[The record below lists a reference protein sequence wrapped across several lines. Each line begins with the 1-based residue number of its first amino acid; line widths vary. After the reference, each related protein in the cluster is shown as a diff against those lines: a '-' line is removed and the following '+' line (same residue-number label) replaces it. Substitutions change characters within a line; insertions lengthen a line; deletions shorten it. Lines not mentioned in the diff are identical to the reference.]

1 MSGLHLR
8 FRVGPGLASEVR
20 ARDCE
25 TPREGQWARKDSAGW
40 VARRDLGRYYDLL
53 AGELAGLK
61 LTEGE
66 ASLIADA
73 NNGLGALGWL
83 EHAGSPAAWL
93 RAHLLANT
101 TDAVRFFGVVRKHG
115 LTGKQATNLL
125 ERMRCWTP
133 GQVLAVA
140 DAVERFWASQ
150 GATVASVGLVA
161 PPIRSEGNG
170 RAQ

>member
-1 MSGLHLR
+1 MHPVSGLHLR
-8 FRVGPGLASEVR
+8 FRVGPGLAAEVR

-53 AGELAGLK
+53 AVELAGLR
-61 LTEGE
+61 LSENE
-66 ASLIADA
+66 ANLICEA
-73 NNGLGALGWL
+73 NNGLGALGL
-83 EHAGSPAAWL
+83 VEAGSPAGWL

-101 TDAVRFFGVVRKHG
+101 ADAVALTEAHRKHW
-115 LTGKQATNLL
+115 LTGKQATDLL

-140 DAVERFWASQ
+140 DAVERFWASE
-150 GATVASVGLVA
+150 GATVASVGLAGNGA
-161 PPIRSEGNG
+161 PRSE
-170 RAQ
+170 R

>member
-1 MSGLHLR
+1 MTGRHPVSGLHLR

-53 AGELAGLK
+53 AAELAGFR
-61 LTEGE
+61 LTEAE
-66 ASLIADA
+66 ASLIVDA
-73 NNGLGALGWL
+73 NNGLRALSL
-83 EHAGSPAAWL
+83 AEAGCPAGWL

-101 TDAVRFFGVVRKHG
+101 SDAVALNGYDRKHG
-115 LTGKQATNLL
+115 LTEEQATDLL
-125 ERMRCWTP
+125 ERMRRWTP

-161 PPIRSEGNG
+161 PPT
-170 RAQ
+170 